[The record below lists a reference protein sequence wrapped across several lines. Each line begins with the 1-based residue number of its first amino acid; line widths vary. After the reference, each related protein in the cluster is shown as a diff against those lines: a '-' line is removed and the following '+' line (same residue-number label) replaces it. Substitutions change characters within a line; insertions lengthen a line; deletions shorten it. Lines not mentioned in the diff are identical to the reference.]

1 MPRSRGESFT
11 TIRSEGAL
19 LPPDFLH
26 QIAEGRDKIPGLT
39 PKAYHLP
46 GTERNRPYGK
56 TGAPIVK

>member
-46 GTERNRPYGK
+46 GTERNRGRRF
-56 TGAPIVK
+56 